1 MARRIAAAGGTLSLA
16 LGGLVAAA
24 PAASATVQGC
34 TSHVTNKEPNAT
46 KELVEDACKTAA
58 GGGEAAFKDCYHL
71 MRDDY
76 IPAVTAADACRKA
89 PK

>member
-1 MARRIAAAGGTLSLA
+1 M
-16 LGGLVAAA
+16 
-24 PAASATVQGC
+24 
-34 TSHVTNKEPNAT
+34 TNRESNAT

-76 IPAVTAADACRKA
+76 VPAVTAADACRKA